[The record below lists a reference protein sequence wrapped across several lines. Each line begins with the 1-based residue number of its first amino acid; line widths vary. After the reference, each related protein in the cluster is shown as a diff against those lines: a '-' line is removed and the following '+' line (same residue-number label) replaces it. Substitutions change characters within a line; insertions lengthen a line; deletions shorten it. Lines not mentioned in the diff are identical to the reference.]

1 VSEATSSEERNDLKP
16 TEITKKLLYTPEEA
30 AVLLSMSRS
39 RVYVLLSRQRIGSI
53 KEGRARLVPF
63 SELESYIHRRL
74 CEQQAVA

>member
-1 VSEATSSEERNDLKP
+1 VSKAISSEKEKTVQP
-16 TEITKKLLYTPEEA
+16 TEISKKLLYTAEEA

-53 KEGRARLVPF
+53 KEGRARLVPL

-74 CEQQAVA
+74 REQQAVA

>member
-1 VSEATSSEERNDLKP
+1 MKP

-30 AVLLSMSRS
+30 TVLLSMSRS

-63 SELESYIHRRL
+63 CELESYIQRRL
-74 CEQQAVA
+74 REQQAVA